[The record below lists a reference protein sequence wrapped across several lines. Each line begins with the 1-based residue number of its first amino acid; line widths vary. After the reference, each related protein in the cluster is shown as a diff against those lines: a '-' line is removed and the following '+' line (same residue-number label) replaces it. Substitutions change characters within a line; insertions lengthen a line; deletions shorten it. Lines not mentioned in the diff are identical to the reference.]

1 MKKHYVYVFC
11 LALVCTLAE
20 GALPGPSCSLSSNL
34 NGPVVVYD
42 DYRNPAFSENVWGAT
57 VSTTSAAHSGNSA
70 LTVTFNESW
79 SGIEFNSYMP
89 FAPGTIGSIQLA
101 VRGSMSGHN
110 VRIYLLDKTGGK
122 LGVDVD
128 LSEYFVGGFTPS
140 WQMAEIPVSDM
151 YESLSL
157 PIGGL
162 GIQSEIAGTIWID
175 DIKLVA
181 PEPQGLVTLYSEHPR
196 AKLHSWLS
204 HISTETSNPFAGKKA
219 IKLQV
224 NNSWGGLTLHSN
236 RPISE
241 NDFGAITLA
250 VKTNTPDLDLYIY
263 AVNEDGDRI
272 GLAKPLSSFLHGGA
286 IPSNWQVAWVPIQ
299 ALIPHPKPGTFV
311 FNGIGI
317 ESTATGTVWVD
328 EVKIVEK
335 LQWPLPEV
343 EVGDIGNGFHF
354 GSDWDVPGS
363 KCNGDWLLHVGADY
377 TNNQV
382 AGKTVL
388 AAHAGKVVAVHN
400 DSNPQWGWHVVVQS
414 VGKAFTTTY
423 THLITPSVSIGQ
435 VVTKGEFLGK
445 TAAIQS
451 GPHLDFKIRFGD
463 YDLARSIRG
472 ALPRVPCG
480 GLPVFPEKFVNP
492 ELVDWQ

>member
-1 MKKHYVYVFC
+1 
-11 LALVCTLAE
+11 
-20 GALPGPSCSLSSNL
+20 
-34 NGPVVVYD
+34 
-42 DYRNPAFSENVWGAT
+42 
-57 VSTTSAAHSGNSA
+57 
-70 LTVTFNESW
+70 
-79 SGIEFNSYMP
+79 
-89 FAPGTIGSIQLA
+89 
-101 VRGSMSGHN
+101 
-110 VRIYLLDKTGGK
+110 
-122 LGVDVD
+122 
-128 LSEYFVGGFTPS
+128 
-140 WQMAEIPVSDM
+140 M

-317 ESTATGTVWVD
+317 EATAPGTVWVD
-328 EVKIVEK
+328 EVKVREEFK
-335 LQWPLPEV
+335 LPLPGGKSWLLTT
-343 EVGDIGNGFHF
+343 EVGDKGCNGEIPPLSSHTGANYFSLDFVDISAVNVSESNVPIYASASGRVIFAGIDQSWPGNG
-354 GSDWDVPGS
+354 
-363 KCNGDWLLHVGADY
+363 
-377 TNNQV
+377 T
-382 AGKTVL
+382 
-388 AAHAGKVVAVHN
+388 
-400 DSNPQWGWHVVVQS
+400 HVVINHDNSTKGQ
-414 VGKAFTTTY
+414 GLETKY
-423 THLITPSVSIGQ
+423 LHLRDGSVSLNTGDHVRQGQ
-435 VVTKGEFLGK
+435 YLGTLDK
-445 TAAIQS
+445 SGGNWGKHIHLGFYYNNSGSESVSALQYLLMEGLRLDEYVATCSGGNAYRYFPSSNTIQ
-451 GPHLDFKIRFGD
+451 
-463 YDLARSIRG
+463 
-472 ALPRVPCG
+472 
-480 GLPVFPEKFVNP
+480 
-492 ELVDWQ
+492 